1 MNLTN
6 IQFHALNV
14 AFAAVVALVL
24 VVPVIAGAQ
33 GGAATDLSYVGN
45 LFAQIENIISAVL
58 IPLVLALALLLFIW
72 GVIQYFILGADDEG
86 RRETG
91 RAYMLYAIIG
101 LVAIVA
107 VWGLVNLVL
116 QLLGVGTDTAPP
128 APTIPS

>member
-1 MNLTN
+1 MKLTN
-6 IQFHALNV
+6 VRFHALNV

-24 VVPVIAGAQ
+24 VVPMLAGAQ
-33 GGAATDLSYVGN
+33 ADADLGYIGG
-45 LFAQIENIISAVL
+45 LFTEISNIISEVL

-86 RRETG
+86 KRETG

-116 QLLGVGTDTAPP
+116 QLLGVDTDAAPP
-128 APTIPS
+128 APDVPA